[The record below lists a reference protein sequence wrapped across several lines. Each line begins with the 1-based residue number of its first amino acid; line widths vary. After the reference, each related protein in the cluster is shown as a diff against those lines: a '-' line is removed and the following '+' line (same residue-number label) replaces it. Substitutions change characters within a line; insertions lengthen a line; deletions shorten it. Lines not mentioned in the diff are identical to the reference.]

1 MDGSPR
7 GPGSLSR
14 QWAQGKGA
22 SIRGL
27 DLRGSEPGSVPSS
40 PVPREAS
47 FPARR
52 GADVGKRG
60 QVTWARGPAQRQHS
74 ASQVKEPALTSGKR
88 SGHLLPSQ
96 RQTVPE
102 ARPAR
107 WRLSH
112 LCRRAGPGG
121 QPPAHGPTPTPI
133 QDFHSRW
140 PLRPQLGFTSS
151 KPRLGCRGPPPAP
164 VDAGQDSRRQGAAG
178 GKGWMRGP
186 GCPCSKQGEEGGG
199 GAAG

>member
-40 PVPREAS
+40 
-47 FPARR
+47 
-52 GADVGKRG
+52 